1 MGWHRMQSRLAIGQ
15 FITAPVTLMLGACSS
30 GSAATISSSTSS
42 VATPSSTGPGPDT
55 RACSKCPGKALPP
68 SPCDLTSVDAVA
80 QSLLAVLETAGPVAC
95 EPDPANPDGTLPWAA
110 TWDGGCWRAYVRDRT
125 GGSLTFGQKPFG
137 QEDFGFAEIAVVDDF
152 GAPAAVVT
160 QPDLSGGPDAAP
172 TPSFAVLLESPGA
185 LFNRYIVITVS
196 SDQET
201 SPEQLVEKERTLAS
215 AVYAAL
221 PAA

>member
-1 MGWHRMQSRLAIGQ
+1 MRLVCGQAWACRFAHILADEAKKGPLSPEQQKLILSELKLDPPKSKDVDFAKAALDISTRYYHAGLSSDLEYYPGSGTIDDDYEIGE
-15 FITAPVTLMLGACSS
+15 
-30 GSAATISSSTSS
+30 
-42 VATPSSTGPGPDT
+42 PDT
-55 RACSKCPGKALPP
+55 
-68 SPCDLTSVDAVA
+68 
-80 QSLLAVLETAGPVAC
+80 
-95 EPDPANPDGTLPWAA
+95 ANPAGTLPWAA